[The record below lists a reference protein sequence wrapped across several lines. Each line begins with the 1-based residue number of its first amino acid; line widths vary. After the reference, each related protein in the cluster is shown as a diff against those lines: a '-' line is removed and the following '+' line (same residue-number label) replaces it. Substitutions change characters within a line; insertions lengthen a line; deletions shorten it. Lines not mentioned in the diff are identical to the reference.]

1 MLANGAAM
9 WFVPADLKTWIRCT
23 LLLFAALAL
32 PRAWA
37 DEWISEEYRCAVTIP
52 TQESW
57 TAALRQPLPSGEV
70 IFHATSMVSSQGIM
84 ITHLA
89 DMPSSDIRN
98 PAVVKRISD
107 LIEAQGWSIVSSSPI
122 VWKKRPYIQYITQR
136 RDVVA
141 GKLTGIVRVTPR
153 ERSVYLI
160 TAYGKG
166 EADRAQ
172 DPEFMRVMETFRFI
186 EQSAAI
192 VDHPEGPSAKLY
204 RLAMVGSGGAA
215 AALLVAFA
223 VTVFLSRHGGEE
235 RA

>member
-1 MLANGAAM
+1 M

-23 LLLFAALAL
+23 LLLFAAFAL

-107 LIEAQGWSIVSSSPI
+107 LLEAQGWSIVSSSQI

-136 RDVVA
+136 RDVVV

-153 ERSVYLI
+153 GRSVYLI

-186 EQSAAI
+186 EQTAAI

-204 RLAMVGSGGAA
+204 RLAMVGSGVAA

-223 VTVFLSRHGGEE
+223 VTAFLSRHGREE